1 LFLFYQPEILRGAN
15 YLDPDES
22 HHAAKVLRLKA
33 GDTIQI
39 ADGTGIFYEA
49 LLKKIQPGRCEFD
62 IIKKTVVPRRHFQ
75 IHLALSP
82 TKNADRTEWF
92 VEKAIELGVERISFM
107 TCKNSERKALNME
120 RIKKL
125 SIAASK
131 QSRQAWMADIAD
143 LCPLHQILSIQADQ
157 RFIAAVDP
165 HNPEL
170 LKNKVKPGSSY
181 LMLIGPEGDF
191 TPEELDQAQK
201 AGFLKVSLGPNRLR
215 TETAGIAACHIL
227 NILNE

>member
-1 LFLFYQPEILRGAN
+1 LFLFYQPEILQGAN

-22 HHAAKVLRLKA
+22 HHAAKVLRLA
-33 GDTIQI
+33 VGDTIQI
-39 ADGTGIFYEA
+39 ADGAGIFYEA
-49 LLKKIQPGRCEFD
+49 VLKRIQPGRCEFD
-62 IIKKTVVPRRHFQ
+62 IVKKTVIPGRPFQ
-75 IHLALSP
+75 IHVALSP

-92 VEKAIELGVERISFM
+92 VEKAIELGVEQISFM
-107 TCKNSERKALNME
+107 ACKNSERKTLNME

-125 SIAASK
+125 SISAVK
-131 QSRQAWMADIAD
+131 QSRQAWMTDIGYMR
-143 LCPLHQILSIQADQ
+143 PFPQILSIPADQ

-170 LKNKVKPGSSY
+170 LKNKARPGSSY
-181 LMLIGPEGDF
+181 LALIGPEGDF
-191 TPEELDQAQK
+191 SQEEVDQAQK
-201 AGFLKVSLGPNRLR
+201 AGFQKVSLGPNRLR